1 MLCDVEVL
9 ATQMECFILR
19 LIKLYHYEKKV
30 WTVMV
35 NNSNNIN
42 TKNNHHSPQ
51 IIEYKNTTTYATDN
65 HGPGLGQV
73 KIWRDYTG

>member
-1 MLCDVEVL
+1 
-9 ATQMECFILR
+9 
-19 LIKLYHYEKKV
+19 
-30 WTVMV
+30 MV

-42 TKNNHHSPQ
+42 TKNNHRSPQ